1 MFISESFHCL
11 QIISVPLWYSMI
23 KNSSASDQ
31 KEKSKCVI
39 FVIDASNSPA
49 FLAETAVH
57 FIEVLNYLKST
68 KKPGRVLIVYS
79 KIDIIPK
86 DSSAKVITNIKQLL
100 RINHIKHWYAKE
112 ITIREVEYSAVT
124 GQGIDKIRYW
134 LNHCYLY

>member
-1 MFISESFHCL
+1 
-11 QIISVPLWYSMI
+11 MI
-23 KNSSASDQ
+23 KNSSASIQ

-79 KIDIIPK
+79 KIDLVPK
-86 DSSAKVITNIKQLL
+86 DSSAIGKNDILSKITN
-100 RINHIKHWYAKE
+100 E
-112 ITIREVEYSAVT
+112 
-124 GQGIDKIRYW
+124 
-134 LNHCYLY
+134 LYKRLFRK